1 MHGEA
6 DTGVSGYKMIRRQF
20 WGKQDMNEQLNKAHE
35 LNRILLN
42 KLKEVCEKYGI
53 TYYLDSGT
61 LIGAARHKSFIPWD
75 DDVDIAIPREDYN
88 KLLAVPKEEWGEDF
102 ALISAAEITPGG
114 FHDFMPHLV
123 YLKEEIALQ
132 SYEKTREQ
140 CDPKYLDRMILD
152 IIIVDHAYDSK
163 ILQKILEY
171 RLILIYGQAMGYR
184 DYIDYSTYGFLQKIM
199 IFICSHIGKMRKP
212 EKIFADYDR
221 ICQSVKGNTNYV
233 FRSNATVPYLKFC
246 YNREW
251 YAAAAMLE
259 IDGQMHTAP
268 VGYHEILTILY
279 GDYMKLP
286 PEKERNPVHI
296 QM

>member
-1 MHGEA
+1 
-6 DTGVSGYKMIRRQF
+6 
-20 WGKQDMNEQLNKAHE
+20 MNEQLKRAHE

-42 KLKEVCEKYGI
+42 KLKEVCEKHHI

-75 DDVDIAIPREDYN
+75 DDVDIAFCREEYN
-88 KLLAVPKEEWGEDF
+88 KLLAVPREEWGEDF
-102 ALISAAEITPGG
+102 ALISAAAITPGG

-132 SYEKTREQ
+132 SYDKTRQQ

-152 IIIVDHAYDSK
+152 IIIVDRAYDSAF
-163 ILQKILEY
+163 LQKILEY

-199 IFICSHIGKMRKP
+199 IFICSHIGRMRKL
-212 EKIFADYDR
+212 ESIFTDYDR
-221 ICQSVKGNTNYV
+221 ICQSVKKQTNSV
-233 FRSNATVPYLKFC
+233 FRSNCTIPYLSYVFAD
-246 YNREW
+246 EW
-251 YAAAAMLE
+251 YAKSVMLP
-259 IDGQMHTAP
+259 IDDVEHSAP
-268 VGYHEILTILY
+268 VHYHEILTVLY

-286 PEKERNPVHI
+286 PEKERVPMHI
-296 QM
+296 QDQ